1 MNAKS
6 TSKWK
11 IKKVCLDTC
20 LIIVTNQIKKKDY
33 LYQVPDLQ
41 SLALVED
48 SVFVT
53 TKSNKILH
61 IDLLTEK
68 RKFVTTSPA

>member
-20 LIIVTNQIKKKDY
+20 LIIVTNQAKKKDY

-41 SLALVED
+41 SLTLVED
-48 SVFVT
+48 AVYVT
-53 TKSNKILH
+53 TKSNKILK

-68 RKFVTTSPA
+68 RKFISATPA